1 MKRIVNK
8 ILSVLKWVVLL
19 AAFSAMGFANEN
31 WQIAV
36 PLFALFFIIVFG
48 LIFLYVKKHS
58 RRTEMKPE
66 MRMLISRII
75 GAILVLVAVLT
86 PVWIL
91 ESAQFS
97 LLINIL
103 LILLTALIIFIG
115 ILAISLINSGKEK
128 KSPIQI
134 VGYLILIL
142 LATLPGFLMVQYD
155 RSYNALGIA
164 YYAALIVAVLSW
176 WGLSMITRKKEE

>member
-1 MKRIVNK
+1 MKRILNK
-8 ILSVLKWVVLL
+8 IVSVLKWVVLL
-19 AAFSAMGFANEN
+19 AAFSALGFSNEN

-36 PLFALFFIIVFG
+36 PLFALFFIVVFG
-48 LIFLYVKKHS
+48 LVYLYVKKHS
-58 RRTEMKPE
+58 RRAEMKPE
-66 MRMLISRII
+66 TRLLISRII
-75 GAILVLVAVLT
+75 GVVLVLVAVLT

-103 LILLTALIIFIG
+103 LVLLTALIIFIA
-115 ILAISLINSGKEK
+115 ILAISLINSGKEN

-134 VGYLILIL
+134 VGYLILIV

-164 YYAALIVAVLSW
+164 YYAALIIAVLAW
-176 WGLSMITRKKEE
+176 WGLSLVTRKKEE